1 MISSEIRVIV
11 TLGRSAEEK
20 QLASGKRIYETTGA
34 FNGRKD
40 RDGNRA
46 TAWFKLK
53 LWGRDGQGQDFAADE
68 FMRLNKG
75 DSILVVGD
83 LQPENWTGKN
93 GEKKEGLVIEI
104 RSFGPAYWPREGQ
117 DVRQQPKN
125 EPAQSQSPQTDYSD
139 FGAPRRQDAPRSN
152 PPPAM
157 PDFGNGAEDDIPF

>member
-1 MISSEIRVIV
+1 MISTEIRVIV
-11 TLGRSAEEK
+11 TLGRSADEK

-68 FMRLNKG
+68 FMRLSKG

-83 LQPENWTGKN
+83 VQAENWTGQN

-117 DVRQQPKN
+117 DARQPPKA
-125 EPAQSQSPQTDYSD
+125 EPAPRQSPPADDHAD
-139 FGAPRRQDAPRSN
+139 FGAPRHAPKSN
-152 PPPAM
+152 PPPPM
-157 PDFGNGAEDDIPF
+157 PDFGNGDEDDIPF